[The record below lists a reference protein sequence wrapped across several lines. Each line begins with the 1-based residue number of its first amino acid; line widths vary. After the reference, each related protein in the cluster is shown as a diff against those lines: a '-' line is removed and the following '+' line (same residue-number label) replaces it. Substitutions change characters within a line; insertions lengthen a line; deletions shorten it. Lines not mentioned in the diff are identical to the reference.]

1 MRIIIEGRLFL
12 YEGSTVEGNLGQWFF
27 QNFSLWSTY
36 DKICIQLDIYNKGL
50 DNLVEK
56 KFTISW
62 QIQLEGGTI
71 LRVI

>member
-12 YEGSTVEGNLGQWFF
+12 YEGSTVERHLGQWFF
-27 QNFSLWSTY
+27 QNFSLWSKY
-36 DKICIQLDIYNKGL
+36 DKICKQQISKTDIYS
-50 DNLVEK
+50 NLIEK

-71 LRVI
+71 LWII